1 MVNFCEKCGALLQP
15 TRNDKGIIS
24 LFCKV
29 CKEESK
35 EEFKD
40 QSYQIKSKINH
51 SEKDRLTIIE
61 DEFDVRPTARV
72 ICPKCSHTEAR
83 YWEAEDRRKEEWE
96 TTTYYQCVKCNW
108 VWSE

>member
-1 MVNFCEKCGALLQP
+1 MVNFCENCGTLLQP
-15 TRNDKGIIS
+15 NRNDDGSIS
-24 LFCKV
+24 LYCKV

-40 QSYQIKSKINH
+40 QSYQIKSKIAH
-51 SEKDRLTIIE
+51 TEKDRLTVIE

-72 ICPKCSHTEAR
+72 ICPKCKHIEAR
-83 YWEAEDRRKEEWE
+83 YWEAEDRKKEDWE
-96 TTTYYQCVKCNW
+96 TTTYFQCVKCNW